1 MVIIVNKG
9 SRIFLQIGILLGF
22 IGTVVVNA
30 LSALLP
36 LNGQTPGEISDNIPN
51 LFVPSGL
58 TFSVWSVIYIALL
71 ALTIYSIKSWFKK
84 DEEPS
89 ELLDKYGIEFIVA
102 SIANISWIFLWHY
115 NFVAISTVAMIV
127 LLGALLSA
135 YIRLRIGKGG
145 NTVAEKWFIHIP
157 FSIYLGWITIA
168 TVANIT
174 ATLVTW
180 GWNGF
185 GASEAFWTILM
196 ISIATVITLLMLIL
210 RNDIAYS
217 LVVIWSLVG
226 IILKRTDTS
235 LPGYTPQLGIV
246 ITSSIGIG
254 LIVLLIG
261 FVIFRYFYKKRKTSE
276 VENVVME

>member
-1 MVIIVNKG
+1 MNKG
-9 SRIFLQIGILLGF
+9 SRIFIQIGILLGF

-36 LNGQTPGEISDNIPN
+36 INGQTPGEISDNIPN
-51 LFVPSGL
+51 LFVPAGL

-71 ALTIYSIKSWFKK
+71 GLTIYSIKSWFKK
-84 DEEPS
+84 DQEPS
-89 ELLDKYGIEFIVA
+89 ELLDKYGIEFIIA
-102 SIANISWIFLWHY
+102 AIANITWIFLWHY
-115 NFVAISTVAMIV
+115 NFVGLSTIAMVV
-127 LLGALLSA
+127 LLGSLLSA
-135 YIRLRIGKGG
+135 YIRLRIGKGA
-145 NTVAEKWFIHIP
+145 NTIAEKWFIHIP
-157 FSIYLGWITIA
+157 LSIYLGWITIA

-174 ATLVTW
+174 ATLVTF

-185 GASEAFWTILM
+185 GASESFWAILM
-196 ISIATVITLLMLIL
+196 IAIATVITLLMLIL

-226 IILKRTDTS
+226 IILKRVDTT

-254 LIVLLIG
+254 LVTLLIG
-261 FVIFRYFYKKRKTSE
+261 FVIFKYFYKKRKTSK
-276 VENVVME
+276 VEIAAVE